1 MGGVGEIL
9 GGVWEE
15 ALFVVVLSG
24 GVGEVWKVFG
34 RPC

>member
-9 GGVWEE
+9 GGVWE

-24 GVGEVWKVFG
+24 GVGEVWGVFG